1 MASQAGLST
10 DAELVSMRVLLVE
23 DDPSLAASLR
33 RALEAQ
39 KFAVTAVGD
48 GDVGLH
54 ELCGN
59 DYQVAILDVLLP
71 KRDGL
76 SVCAE
81 ARKAGIATPILM
93 LTARNAVT
101 DRVTGLNSGADDYLP
116 KPFAFPEL
124 LARVHALLRRPK
136 NEVKPRAVT
145 VGKLSIDVLRHQT
158 TCDGRVLHLTRTEYR
173 LALYLMENAG
183 IVLPKDAILDRLWG
197 GEHGGNSNILEVY
210 VKMLRRKL
218 SAICGDQFIRTVRG
232 VGYTIDKA

>member
-1 MASQAGLST
+1 
-10 DAELVSMRVLLVE
+10 MRVLLVE
-23 DDPSLAASLR
+23 DDPSLSSSLC

-48 GDVGLH
+48 GDNGLT

-59 DYQVAILDVLLP
+59 DYQLAILDVLLP

-81 ARKAGIATPILM
+81 ARRQGIVTPILM

-124 LARVHALLRRPK
+124 LARIHALLRRPHS
-136 NEVKPRAVT
+136 ELRPRTVT
-145 VGKLSIDVLRHQT
+145 VGKLAIDVLRHQT
-158 TCDGRVLHLTRTEYR
+158 TFEGRVLRLTKTEYR
-173 LALYLMENAG
+173 LLLYLMENAG
-183 IVLPKDAILDRLWG
+183 IVLTKDALLDRLWG

-218 SAICGDQFIRTVRG
+218 ADAGDNAVIRTVRG
-232 VGYTIDKA
+232 AGYTIDKT

>member
-1 MASQAGLST
+1 M
-10 DAELVSMRVLLVE
+10 VE

-39 KFAVTAVGD
+39 KFSVTSVGD
-48 GDVGLH
+48 GDNGLH

-59 DYQVAILDVLLP
+59 DYQIAILDVLLP
-71 KRDGL
+71 KRDGI

-81 ARKAGIATPILM
+81 ARRQGISTPILM

-136 NEVKPRAVT
+136 NEIKPRAVS

-173 LALYLMENAG
+173 LLLYLMENAG
-183 IVLPKDAILDRLWG
+183 IVLTKDAILDRLWG

-218 SAICGDQFIRTVRG
+218 TAACGDQFIRTVRG

>member
-1 MASQAGLST
+1 
-10 DAELVSMRVLLVE
+10 LVE

-39 KFAVTAVGD
+39 KFSVTSVGD
-48 GDVGLH
+48 GDNGLH

-59 DYQVAILDVLLP
+59 DYQIAILDVLLP
-71 KRDGL
+71 KRDGI

-81 ARKAGIATPILM
+81 ARRQGISTPILM

-136 NEVKPRAVT
+136 NEIKPRAVS

-173 LALYLMENAG
+173 LLLYLMENAG
-183 IVLPKDAILDRLWG
+183 IVLTKDAILDRLWG

-218 SAICGDQFIRTVRG
+218 TAACGDQFIRTVRG

>member
-1 MASQAGLST
+1 
-10 DAELVSMRVLLVE
+10 MRVLLVE

-39 KFAVTAVGD
+39 KFSVTSVGD
-48 GDVGLH
+48 GDNGLH

-59 DYQVAILDVLLP
+59 DYQIAILDVLLP
-71 KRDGL
+71 KRDGI

-81 ARKAGIATPILM
+81 ARRQGISTPILM

-136 NEVKPRAVT
+136 NEIKPRAVS

-173 LALYLMENAG
+173 LLLYLMENAG
-183 IVLPKDAILDRLWG
+183 IVLTKDAILDRLWG

-218 SAICGDQFIRTVRG
+218 TAACGDQFIRTVRG

>member
-1 MASQAGLST
+1 
-10 DAELVSMRVLLVE
+10 MRVLLVE
-23 DDPSLAASLR
+23 DDPSLSSSLR

-48 GDVGLH
+48 GDNGLN

-59 DYQVAILDVLLP
+59 DYQLAILDVLLP

-81 ARKAGIATPILM
+81 ARKQGVSTPILM

-124 LARVHALLRRPK
+124 LARIHALLRRPQ
-136 NEVKPRAVT
+136 NDVRPRVVSA
-145 VGKLSIDVLRHQT
+145 GKLAIDVLRHQAS
-158 TCDGRVLHLTRTEYR
+158 CEGRVMHLTRTEYR
-173 LALYLMENAG
+173 LLLYLMENAG
-183 IVLPKDAILDRLWG
+183 IVLTKDAILDRLWG

-210 VKMLRRKL
+210 VKMLRRKI
-218 SAICGDQFIRTVRG
+218 SEAAGDPVIRTVRG
-232 VGYTIDKA
+232 VGYTIDKP

>member
-1 MASQAGLST
+1 VPNYLC
-10 DAELVSMRVLLVE
+10 MRVLLVE
-23 DDPSLAASLR
+23 DDPSLASSLR

-39 KFAVTAVGD
+39 KFAVTTVGD
-48 GDVGLH
+48 GEHGLT

-71 KRDGL
+71 KRDGI

-81 ARKAGIATPILM
+81 ARKQGISTPILM
-93 LTARNAVT
+93 LTARNSVT

-136 NEVKPRAVT
+136 NDVKPRSIT
-145 VGKLSIDVLRHQT
+145 VGKLTIDVLRHQC
-158 TCDGRVLHLTRTEYR
+158 TCEGRVLHLTRTEYR
-173 LALYLMENAG
+173 LLLYLMENAG
-183 IVLPKDAILDRLWG
+183 IVLTKDSILDRLWG

-218 SAICGDQFIRTVRG
+218 SAACGDQIIRTVRG
-232 VGYTIDKA
+232 VGYTIDKV

>member
-1 MASQAGLST
+1 M
-10 DAELVSMRVLLVE
+10 VE

-39 KFAVTAVGD
+39 KFSVTAVGD
-48 GDVGLH
+48 GDDGLH

-71 KRDGL
+71 KRDGI

-81 ARKAGIATPILM
+81 ARKQGISTPILM

-136 NEVKPRAVT
+136 NEVKPRAVG

-173 LALYLMENAG
+173 LLLYLMENAG
-183 IVLPKDAILDRLWG
+183 IVLTKDAILDRLWG

-218 SAICGDQFIRTVRG
+218 SAACGDQFIRTVRG

>member
-1 MASQAGLST
+1 
-10 DAELVSMRVLLVE
+10 MRVLLVE
-23 DDPSLAASLR
+23 DDPSLSSSLQ

-39 KFAVTAVGD
+39 KFAVTAVTD
-48 GDVGLH
+48 GDNGLS
-54 ELCGN
+54 ELCDN

-81 ARKAGIATPILM
+81 ARRQGISTPILM

-124 LARVHALLRRPK
+124 LARIHALLRRQHS
-136 NEVKPRAVT
+136 EVRPRVVT
-145 VGKLSIDVLRHQT
+145 VGQLSIDVLRHQAT
-158 TCDGRVLHLTRTEYR
+158 FEGRVLHLTRTEYR
-173 LALYLMENAG
+173 LLLYLLENAG
-183 IVLPKDAILDRLWG
+183 IVLTKDAILDRLWG

-218 SAICGDQFIRTVRG
+218 TLAGSDPTIRTVRG
-232 VGYTIDKA
+232 VGYTIDKP